1 MKHFITIM
9 FIFLATAAGAR
20 EFEVYGPQGS
30 LILQRPD
37 VKFVYLYP

>member
-1 MKHFITIM
+1 MKHFLTIM
-9 FIFLATAAGAR
+9 LILITTAAGAR